1 MPLQTRSPGFRL
13 SALSTTQEKKGLFP
27 PALEFT
33 WLRCSAATAQQQP
46 RLARERGE
54 LPVRT
59 RLLPASLLWSS
70 PGIPLGRSPCRL
82 PTGSPSAQ
90 PEVSGKTQR
99 LKSKRTNFS
108 LFCCS
113 GLCTSSPGAAQGSPQ
128 KAAVIFLLAPIPT
141 PTSVPLSVTLPW
153 TPAHPAHYLSP
164 LGIRNKPGGSRSFL

>member
-108 LFCCS
+108 LSFLLLGALYEFPRGCS
-113 GLCTSSPGAAQGSPQ
+113 GVPTKGSGDLPPRTHSNPDLCPSERDSSLDPSP
-128 KAAVIFLLAPIPT
+128 
-141 PTSVPLSVTLPW
+141 SGTLPL
-153 TPAHPAHYLSP
+153 TPWDPQ
-164 LGIRNKPGGSRSFL
+164 